1 MPQIRIEDPTFERLQ
16 RHARP
21 LVDTSDTV
29 VNRAL
34 DALDQLAGA
43 PVPANGHGTEA
54 ERRIDPRQLPSL
66 THTKL
71 LDASIAGNTVARPN
85 WNLLLEKMLRLAM
98 KRVGTFEKL
107 CQLCPV
113 NMVSGRKQ
121 DEGYSY
127 LSDIDVSVQGQDSNS
142 ACRTV
147 VTTAQGLGIAL
158 EIGFMWRPKKGAAY
172 PGERAR
178 IQIAGLSGA
187 ASAKQA
193 AAAQSVSA

>member
-1 MPQIRIEDPTFERLQ
+1 MPQITIEKSTFGRLQ
-16 RHARP
+16 KHARP

-29 VNRAL
+29 INRAL

-43 PVPANGHGTEA
+43 PAPANGHGTGA

-66 THTKL
+66 THTKV
-71 LDASIAGNTVARPN
+71 LDASIAGTVVTRPN
-85 WNLLLEKMLRLAM
+85 WNLLLQEILRLAM
-98 KRVGTFEKL
+98 KRVGKFEKL
-107 CQLCPV
+107 RGLCPV
-113 NMVSGRKQ
+113 NMVSGRKE
-121 DEGYSY
+121 DDGYSY

-147 VTTAQGLGIAL
+147 VTAAQGLGIAL
-158 EIGFMWRPKKGAAY
+158 DIGFMWRPNEGAVY

-178 IQIAGLSGA
+178 LQVSGSTGA

-193 AAAQSVSA
+193 AAAQTVSA